1 MNSFDN
7 IIGYLGEK
15 KELQE
20 IAKAMRNQKCL
31 KAMNAHLPRG
41 ILIYGN
47 PGLGKTTM
55 AKAFVEESGAKPFFV
70 SKRSDSVN
78 MVEYLEKTFEEAIKA
93 SEKGP
98 VVILLDDMDSYG
110 DTEKENRVFHVLQGE
125 IDRLKGCNAIVVAT
139 ANNLGALPRPLIR
152 KGRFDV
158 LMGLMSPSPEEGR
171 EIIKH
176 YLKEKPLDST
186 LNIEDLTRMI
196 SYCSCA
202 ELESLINQGALV
214 AAFKGKDKIDLSDF
228 TEAYLN
234 EREGRESP
242 DSFSKNEEGTHNTA
256 IHEAGH
262 AAMAELLKKG
272 SVGLVAVGY
281 WSSRETGPSG
291 LTSLAGTLLRRSEKI
306 LAALAGK
313 AASELFVSGRC
324 ASGCQKDLQT
334 AYGLVYDGI
343 SKNGTR
349 GLSLISSYDE
359 DSEALGREM
368 SAAIHAEL
376 ERSFLMTK
384 EILSNNKDF
393 VLAIAKELEE
403 KRRLHYSDIQRI
415 RGTVKLLPPGQYL

>member
-98 VVILLDDMDSYG
+98 VAVLLDDVDSYG

-125 IDRLKGCNAIVVAT
+125 IDRLKECNAIVVAT

-186 LNIEDLTRMI
+186 LNIEDLTGMI

-234 EREGRESP
+234 ERGGERISR
-242 DSFSKNEEGTHNTA
+242 FFFEE
-256 IHEAGH
+256 
-262 AAMAELLKKG
+262 
-272 SVGLVAVGY
+272 
-281 WSSRETGPSG
+281 
-291 LTSLAGTLLRRSEKI
+291 RRGN
-306 LAALAGK
+306 A
-313 AASELFVSGRC
+313 
-324 ASGCQKDLQT
+324 
-334 AYGLVYDGI
+334 
-343 SKNGTR
+343 
-349 GLSLISSYDE
+349 
-359 DSEALGREM
+359 
-368 SAAIHAEL
+368 
-376 ERSFLMTK
+376 
-384 EILSNNKDF
+384 
-393 VLAIAKELEE
+393 
-403 KRRLHYSDIQRI
+403 
-415 RGTVKLLPPGQYL
+415 